1 MNNFRVTAQ
10 LWFLTLL
17 LVLTEQAAHNHNRK
31 VMVTSALEWPHHHI
45 THVITQ
51 EKGGERES
59 DGAFSPRDHHHGAG
73 EEHNNA
79 FDHEAILGS
88 RKEAEEFDE
97 LEPEEAKRRLGILLT
112 KMDRDNDEAIDRLV
126 IQIADV

>member
-1 MNNFRVTAQ
+1 MMTTAVQ
-10 LWFLTLL
+10 
-17 LVLTEQAAHNHNRK
+17 
-31 VMVTSALEWPHHHI
+31 SPHPRL
-45 THVITQ
+45 TQ

-73 EEHNNA
+73 EDHNNA

-112 KMDRDNDEAIDRLV
+112 KMDRDNDEAIDRYSWLY
-126 IQIADV
+126 

>member
-10 LWFLTLL
+10 IWFLTVA

-31 VMVTSALEWPHHHI
+31 VKFWPLK
-45 THVITQ
+45 TRSVPSPCITQ
-51 EKGGERES
+51 EKGGEREA

-73 EEHNNA
+73 ENHNSA

-112 KMDRDNDEAIDRLV
+112 KMDRDNDEAIDR
-126 IQIADV
+126 

>member
-1 MNNFRVTAQ
+1 MMTS
-10 LWFLTLL
+10 
-17 LVLTEQAAHNHNRK
+17 LVMSDDL
-31 VMVTSALEWPHHHI
+31 SYF
-45 THVITQ
+45 TQ

-59 DGAFSPRDHHHGAG
+59 DGAFSPRDHHHGEG
-73 EEHNNA
+73 EDHNNA

-126 IQIADV
+126 ILVLTSSRFWNI